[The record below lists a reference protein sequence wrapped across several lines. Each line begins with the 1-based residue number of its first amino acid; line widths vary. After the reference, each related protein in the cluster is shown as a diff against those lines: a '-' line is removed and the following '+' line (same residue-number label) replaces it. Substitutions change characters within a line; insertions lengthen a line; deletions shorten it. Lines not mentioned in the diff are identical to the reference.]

1 MADWLSIIV
10 RGFLFIIILFF
21 ITKWLGKKQI
31 SQLSFFE
38 YVNGITI
45 GSIGAEMV
53 TGLEQKI
60 SLGILSI
67 ATCAAIP
74 FLAGF
79 VSLKSKPFRNFVEGS
94 GTIFIKDGKVMEDN
108 LKKERY
114 TIDELLQLLRKKD
127 VFQVA
132 DVEFAVLETTG
143 DLSVLLKKE
152 KQPLTAYDLNL
163 TVAAVKESQTVIM
176 DGKILDEPLSTAGR
190 SRQWLHTELE
200 KLGVTIENVFL
211 GQVDSYGQLTVD
223 LFDDKI
229 KVASPQEKP
238 LLYATMKKCQADL
251 ELFALGTENEQ
262 AKQMYLKNSKKMQ
275 AAIDKVAYLLKESQ
289 VKIKP

>member
-1 MADWLSIIV
+1 MPDWLDIIV
-10 RGFLFIIILFF
+10 RSILFLLILF
-21 ITKWLGKKQI
+21 LITKWLGKKQI

-45 GSIGAEMV
+45 GSIGAEIV

-60 SLGILSI
+60 HLGVLSI
-67 ATCAAIP
+67 LTFAAIP

-79 VSLKSKPFRNFVEGS
+79 ISLKSKPFRDFVEGR
-94 GTIFIKDGKVMEDN
+94 GTIFIKDGKILEDN

-114 TIDELLQLLRKKD
+114 TTDELLELLRKKD
-127 VFQVA
+127 VFQAA
-132 DVEFAVLETTG
+132 DVEFAVLEATG

-152 KQPLTAYDLNL
+152 NQPLTAKDLNL
-163 TVAAVKESQTVIM
+163 TVVSVKEPQTLIM
-176 DGKILDEPLSTAGR
+176 DGKILDEPLSTTGR

-211 GQVDSYGQLTVD
+211 GQVDSDGQLTVD

-229 KVASPQEKP
+229 QVPSPQEKP
-238 LLYATMKKCQADL
+238 LLYATLKKCQADL
-251 ELFALGTENEQ
+251 ELFALGTENSE
-262 AKQMYLKNSKKMQ
+262 AKKMYTENSKKLQ
-275 AAIDKVAYLLKESQ
+275 EAIDKVAYLLKENQ
-289 VKIKP
+289 TITKP